1 MAGRLLNT
9 ELKEFDAT
17 TLDGTYKI
25 FGSVLSNPATKVQFL
40 NTSDVDIYVS
50 IDGATN
56 KFRIPA
62 GASITFDES
71 TAPVPNKGSEYYLE
85 QGTQL
90 YVTQVSGA
98 GTDGDLIGHIIT
110 RVLTISGQ

>member
-17 TLDGTYKI
+17 SLDGTYQA
-25 FGSVLSNPATKVQFL
+25 FGSTLSNPALKLQFL
-40 NTSDVDIYVS
+40 NTSNVDCYIS
-50 IDGATN
+50 DDGTTN

-62 GASITFDES
+62 GATITFDES
-71 TAPVPNKGSEYYLE
+71 TAPIPNRGQEYYE
-85 QGTQL
+85 PVGTQL

-98 GTDGDLIGHIIT
+98 GSDGDIIAHIVT
-110 RVLTISGQ
+110 RTL

>member
-17 TLDGTYKI
+17 TLDGTYQN
-25 FGSVLSNPATKVQFL
+25 FGTAISNPATKLQFL

-50 IDGATN
+50 DDGVTN

-71 TAPVPNKGSEYYLE
+71 TAPLPNKGAEYYLAE
-85 QGTQL
+85 GIQL
-90 YVTQVSGA
+90 SVTQVTGA
-98 GTDGDLIGHIIT
+98 GGSGNLIGHIIT
-110 RVLTISGQ
+110 RTLTIG

>member
-17 TLDGTYKI
+17 SLDGTYQNL
-25 FGSVLSNPATKVQFL
+25 GSVLANPAVKLQFL
-40 NTSDVDIYVS
+40 NTSDVDIYIS
-50 IDGATN
+50 DDGTTN

-62 GASITFDES
+62 GASITFDEATS
-71 TAPVPNKGSEYYLE
+71 PIPNRGQEYYE
-85 QGTQL
+85 SVGTQL

-98 GTDGDLIGHIIT
+98 GSDGDLIAHIVT
-110 RVLTISGQ
+110 RTL

>member
-17 TLDGTYKI
+17 NLDGTYKTL
-25 FGSVLSNPATKVQFL
+25 GSALSNPATKLQFL
-40 NTSDVDIYVS
+40 NTSDVDIYIS
-50 IDGATN
+50 DDGSSN

-71 TAPVPNKGSEYYLE
+71 TAPLPNKGQEYYLSK
-85 QGTQL
+85 GTQL

-98 GTDGDLIGHIIT
+98 GSDGDLIAHIIT
-110 RVLTISGQ
+110 RTL